1 MIRRKRK
8 VNNDESIAS
17 IEVFGGV
24 FALLLVLYV
33 IMNIFSSSRLEER
46 LDELSNNG
54 EYKISWGEHGDGYV
68 VLAYPDS
75 IFIIENG
82 NFIPHNNICKKGSSF
97 YRYATSVYEGDQK
110 QIIFAILDN
119 GVETMR
125 IARDCLQSIY
135 PKKKVSIG
143 WMIIDDQTMKSI
155 KINDIPYYLEE

>member
-1 MIRRKRK
+1 MIRRKK
-8 VNNDESIAS
+8 NLNNDDSIAS

-46 LDELSNNG
+46 LEELSNNG
-54 EYKISWGEHGDGYV
+54 EYKISWGKHGDGYV

-82 NFIPHNNICKKGSSF
+82 SFVPQKNICNQGSSF
-97 YRYATSVYEGDQK
+97 YRYVTSVYEGNQK
-110 QIIFAILDN
+110 QIIFAVLNN
-119 GVETMR
+119 GIETMR

-135 PKKKVSIG
+135 PQKKLSIG